1 MKQHKLGTAEL
12 EALRR
17 ENNDKACNEE
27 KVMECKP
34 IIQIYS
40 YFILYSI
47 DLKLYEM

>member
-34 IIQIYS
+34 S
-40 YFILYSI
+40 YYPNLQLFYSI
-47 DLKLYEM
+47 LN